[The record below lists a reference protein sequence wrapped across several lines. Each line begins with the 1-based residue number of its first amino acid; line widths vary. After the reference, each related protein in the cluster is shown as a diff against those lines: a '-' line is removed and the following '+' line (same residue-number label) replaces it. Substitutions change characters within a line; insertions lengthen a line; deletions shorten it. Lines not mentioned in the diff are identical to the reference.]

1 MLKRVWRVG
10 GGVRVWAELP
20 RRWWGTFVRGER
32 RRWVVGGVGGGVVVA
47 WIVAWRWWGPTVV
60 LLPGIVRP

>member
-1 MLKRVWRVG
+1 M
-10 GGVRVWAELP
+10 WAELP